1 MPFLRKA
8 IMLAITSGLAKK
20 AWDSYSR
27 KNPAAA
33 QRVKS
38 DLSDAGRTVRDSI
51 SPSAS
56 KDKDKDKD
64 RPVS

>member
-8 IMLAITSGLAKK
+8 IMLAITTGLAKK

-27 KNPAAA
+27 KNPLAA

-38 DLSDAGRTVRDSI
+38 NLSDAGRTMRDSV
-51 SPSAS
+51 SSS
-56 KDKDKDKD
+56 SNKDKD

>member
-8 IMLAITSGLAKK
+8 IMLALTTGLAKK

-38 DLSDAGRTVRDSI
+38 DLSDAGRKVRDSV
-51 SPSAS
+51 SPSQQKGA
-56 KDKDKDKD
+56 DKD